1 MMFVQREN
9 GILDGCFLA
18 FVYGGGE
25 VVGRGD
31 DCFLIQ
37 MERGRDG

>member
-25 VVGRGD
+25 VVGRGMTV
-31 DCFLIQ
+31 F
-37 MERGRDG
+37 